1 MRKQSKNKEHKNNT
15 SIGRYLLVR
24 IALLTIIAIILY
36 VGIYFL
42 FFTKGI
48 IPPGVGL
55 EKTDWLSFLGA
66 YLSFYG
72 TFVVSLTI
80 FWHTNYV
87 AKKSEEKNAAE
98 RKKRIQPI
106 FSIKIRNK
114 DIKLHRKASPVDLND
129 SIGIPHNFEI
139 TIENVSEFPITN
151 LIVFDKYI
159 TTVLK
164 PGERENIVCSYSDT
178 TNTLRF
184 SPSVIIINE
193 TDYDMSENGLPN
205 WFNINYDDVDG
216 NSMYQTF
223 ILKEFAETEYF
234 SLEEICEA

>member
-1 MRKQSKNKEHKNNT
+1 MSKHGKKKEQKNDT
-15 SIGRYLLVR
+15 SIGKYLLFR
-24 IALLTIIAIILY
+24 IVIITIICIILY
-36 VGIYFL
+36 VGIYFI

-48 IPPGVGL
+48 IPSGVGL
-55 EKTDWLSFLGA
+55 AKTDWLSFLGA

-72 TFVVSLTI
+72 TVVVSLTI

-87 AKKSEEKNAAE
+87 ARKSEEKNAAV

-114 DIKLHRKASPVDLND
+114 DIKLHRKASFVDLND

-164 PGERENIVCSYSDT
+164 PEEKENIVCSYSDT

-193 TDYDMSENGLPN
+193 KDYDMSEKGLPN
-205 WFNINYDDVDG
+205 WFNVNYDDVDG

>member
-1 MRKQSKNKEHKNNT
+1 MSKYNKNKKQQNNT
-15 SIGRYLLVR
+15 SIGKYLLFR
-24 IALLTIIAIILY
+24 IAIITIVCIIFF

-42 FFTKGI
+42 FSTKGI
-48 IPPGVGL
+48 IPSGVGL
-55 EKTDWLSFLGA
+55 VKTDWLSFLGA

-72 TFVVSLTI
+72 TVVVSLTI

-87 AKKSEEKNAAE
+87 AKQSEEKIALE

-106 FSIKIRNK
+106 FSIKIRSR
-114 DIKLHRKASPVDLND
+114 DIELHRKASLVDLNG
-129 SIGIPHNFEI
+129 SIEIPHNFQI

-164 PGERENIVCSYSDT
+164 PDEKENIVCSYSDT

-223 ILKEFAETEYF
+223 ILKELAETEYF

>member
-1 MRKQSKNKEHKNNT
+1 MKKHSKNKEQKNNA
-15 SIGRYLLVR
+15 SIGKYLLVR
-24 IALLTIIAIILY
+24 IAIVTIIFIILY

-72 TFVVSLTI
+72 TVVVSLTI

-87 AKKSEEKNAAE
+87 AKRSEEKTAAE
-98 RKKRIQPI
+98 RKNRIQPI
-106 FSIKIRNK
+106 FSIKIRDK
-114 DIKLHRKASPVDLND
+114 DIKLHKKASFVDLNG
-129 SIGIPHNFEI
+129 SIEIPHNFQI

-164 PGERENIVCSYSDT
+164 PGEKENIICSYSDA

-184 SPSVIIINE
+184 SPSVILINE

-205 WFNINYDDVDG
+205 WFNINYEDVDG

-234 SLEEICEA
+234 SLEGICEA